1 MAAWT
6 NRGLPA
12 VGVAADVSLEAGRT
26 AIFAQVRTYL
36 QGLNLFV
43 NNVGTNVRKG
53 FNDYTPVEYE
63 RLFQVNL
70 FSTIEMC
77 RAAYP
82 WLKASDYAAIVN
94 VDSVAGRFDVGTGA
108 YFSLT
113 KVAEGQLARNLT
125 VEWAP
130 NGIRMN
136 TMSPWFIRTPLTAAL
151 LTQPDPSF

>member
-1 MAAWT
+1 MAEELLGLGAQVLITARIADEVARVVAAWT
-6 NRGLPA
+6 SRGLPA
-12 VGVAADVSLEAGRT
+12 VGIAANVSTEAGRM

-70 FSTIEMC
+70 FSTVEMC

-82 WLKASDYAAIVN
+82 WLKASDHAAIVN
-94 VDSVAGRFDVGTGA
+94 VGSVAGRFDVGTGA
-108 YFSLT
+108 YCSLT
-113 KVAEGQLARNLT
+113 KVIKEQPARNL
-125 VEWAP
+125 A
-130 NGIRMN
+130 MK
-136 TMSPWFIRTPLTAAL
+136 
-151 LTQPDPSF
+151 